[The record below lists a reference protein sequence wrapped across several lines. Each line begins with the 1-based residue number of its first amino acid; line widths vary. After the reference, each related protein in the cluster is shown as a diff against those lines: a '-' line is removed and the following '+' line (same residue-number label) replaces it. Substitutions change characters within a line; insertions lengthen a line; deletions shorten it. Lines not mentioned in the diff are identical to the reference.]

1 MRKRFSIF
9 GFIIKLVRTADGW
22 QFDQFY
28 GTAADE

>member
-9 GFIIKLVRTADGW
+9 DFTIKLVRTADGW
-22 QFDQFY
+22 QFNQFY